1 MVSTVSN
8 PLELNITSV
17 IIQKF
22 DKSESLNIFP
32 QFVEFILYQSIF
44 EPVMKAE
51 LLVNDNIGLFTNWP
65 FTGEETVSITY
76 KTLTGIKAIST
87 TDKTMTF
94 VIRGVKNIVVDDRA
108 RSMMFVVELTSVEF
122 LQNTRKYVSHA
133 YSDLIENMAE
143 NLYNE
148 YIRNDTQSQFG
159 IMKPFNKEETTK
171 IRSLIVPNL
180 RPFQAIQWLAKHA
193 ISKNYDKHYLYL
205 FYEDLDSFNFVTLQ
219 KLIEDGLLK
228 RADLMSSKYIYTS
241 DSESTLSTSNTP
253 QDPEASLRIISNLII
268 NKRFSS
274 IEKIASGYYQNE
286 LFEISMLQK
295 SYNSTLTE
303 LIPAMRGEN
312 FVLEPNFLNTKSY
325 INYVKNEKNGTEY
338 SNRIRYIIN
347 NYEDTD
353 SQGKSQPEY
362 RLKIGKALQYLIALN
377 QIDLTATVPAN
388 MELKAG
394 QIIYVSIPENHGFNE
409 VGLDQYISGL
419 FLISEVKQVITA
431 GNRATTSIRIYKDG
445 YLNSLQEKSN
455 YYNTTYR
462 SGDYTINPSTGRFL
476 GGV

>member
-159 IMKPFNKEETTK
+159 IMKPFNK
-171 IRSLIVPNL
+171 
-180 RPFQAIQWLAKHA
+180 
-193 ISKNYDKHYLYL
+193 
-205 FYEDLDSFNFVTLQ
+205 
-219 KLIEDGLLK
+219 
-228 RADLMSSKYIYTS
+228 
-241 DSESTLSTSNTP
+241 
-253 QDPEASLRIISNLII
+253 
-268 NKRFSS
+268 
-274 IEKIASGYYQNE
+274 
-286 LFEISMLQK
+286 
-295 SYNSTLTE
+295 YN
-303 LIPAMRGEN
+303 G
-312 FVLEPNFLNTKSY
+312 
-325 INYVKNEKNGTEY
+325 
-338 SNRIRYIIN
+338 
-347 NYEDTD
+347 
-353 SQGKSQPEY
+353 
-362 RLKIGKALQYLIALN
+362 
-377 QIDLTATVPAN
+377 
-388 MELKAG
+388 
-394 QIIYVSIPENHGFNE
+394 
-409 VGLDQYISGL
+409 
-419 FLISEVKQVITA
+419 
-431 GNRATTSIRIYKDG
+431 
-445 YLNSLQEKSN
+445 
-455 YYNTTYR
+455 
-462 SGDYTINPSTGRFL
+462 
-476 GGV
+476 